1 MNTHRDDHEEAL
13 DRLLTSLGSV
23 KVDAGFEQRV
33 LRGVEAHQ
41 APTPAQ
47 RSPRLLWTFGLAS
60 AVAAALIGAA
70 VMLHSGRRSG
80 SQPAIARG
88 ELPKVPQP
96 EVAQAVSHAARV
108 PGRMRGAAPRKDAE
122 SSPNRGSTMLASF
135 PAPEAPL
142 TEQERLLLRIAH
154 TGDPVEFAALNPE
167 RRASVEAADE
177 AEYLKFFPPPP
188 PIDDEQDQTNQ
199 TVMKEKGDAR

>member
-1 MNTHRDDHEEAL
+1 MNTHRDDREETL

-23 KVDAGFEQRV
+23 KVDADFEQRI
-33 LRGVEAHQ
+33 LRRVEAHQ
-41 APTPAQ
+41 APTQAQ
-47 RSPRLLWTFGLAS
+47 RSPRLPWTFGLAS
-60 AVAAALIGAA
+60 AIAAALIGAA
-70 VMLHSGRRSG
+70 ILLHSGRRSG
-80 SQPAIARG
+80 PPPMTARV
-88 ELPKVPQP
+88 ESRVPQT
-96 EVAQAVSHAARV
+96 ASQAIRV
-108 PGRMRGAAPRKDAE
+108 PGRTRIVARQKAAQLPPDRGA
-122 SSPNRGSTMLASF
+122 TMLVSF

-177 AEYLKFFPPPP
+177 AEYLKFFPPPSP
-188 PIDDEQDQTNQ
+188 PIDDQQDQTNQ